1 MSLLVVAPDWLVSAA
16 ADLDGLGLVLNT
28 ANAAAAAPTTAVAAA
43 AGDEVSAALAA
54 LFAGFGQ
61 EYQALSVQLNAFH
74 QQFVQSLNS
83 AVMSYQATEAAV
95 TAPLRA
101 VEQNVLGAV
110 NAPTEAL
117 LGRPLIGNGADGT
130 AASPNGGA
138 GGLLYGNGGNGY
150 SQTNPGVT
158 GGFGGSAGLIGNG
171 GAGGTG
177 GEGATGG
184 NGGAGGWLWGSGGT
198 GGAGGASLTTGGNG
212 GVGGAAGLIG
222 NGGTGGAGG
231 IGAGD
236 FRGYGGTGGRAG
248 WLAGSPGTSG
258 TGWDGRTVNMYV
270 YAETEPVVT
279 LSVNGGPAVA
289 SLVDTGS
296 EGLVITPG
304 ALGGP
309 LGVLRLGLPVS
320 FGISGY
326 SGGLTYIFA
335 TYNAP
340 VDFGNGIVTAGTPV
354 NVVLLSFPQTFEGYF
369 APAGVTSVLGLGPN
383 AVGPGP
389 SSPVT
394 ALGGDLNQGVL
405 IDQPGGRLQ
414 FGPNTGT
421 PEVSVPGAPIST
433 VHVRINGGAP
443 TPVTAIIDSGGVT
456 GTMPSYLLGTG
467 QTSGAVPAGTLIQ
480 VYSTGGELLYE
491 YEAGVTIPGYS
502 PIVTTGSTMNTGN
515 FPFAEQPIYI
525 SYSPG
530 GVGTTVFN
538 NP

>member
-1 MSLLVVAPDWLVSAA
+1 MAPDWLVSAA
-16 ADLDGLGLVLNT
+16 SDLESLGSALNA
-28 ANAAAAAPTTAVAAA
+28 ANAAAAVPTTGLAAA
-43 AGDEVSAALAA
+43 AGDEVSVALAA
-54 LFAGFGQ
+54 LFAGFGK
-61 EYQALSVQLNAFH
+61 EYQALSVQISGFH

-83 AVMSYQATEAAV
+83 AVVSYQATEAAV

-158 GGFGGSAGLIGNG
+158 GGFGGPAGLIGNG
-171 GAGGTG
+171 GAGGAG
-177 GEGATGG
+177 GMGATGG
-184 NGGAGGWLWGSGGT
+184 NGGTGGWLWGNGGVGGEGGWSFATGGNGGLGGAAGLIGSGGT
-198 GGAGGASLTTGGNG
+198 GGAGG
-212 GVGGAAGLIG
+212 V
-222 NGGTGGAGG
+222 GAGG
-231 IGAGD
+231 D
-236 FRGYGGTGGRAG
+236 RGYGGAGGRAG
-248 WLAGSPGTSG
+248 WLAGAPGTSG
-258 TGWDGRTVNMYV
+258 TGWDGRTVRMDV
-270 YAETEPVVT
+270 YAETEPVVH
-279 LSVNGGPAVA
+279 LSVNGGPSIP

-296 EGLVITPG
+296 EGLVITPA

-405 IDQPGGRLQ
+405 IDQPGRELQ

-421 PEVSVPGAPIST
+421 PSIEVPGAPIST
-433 VHVRINGGAP
+433 VNVRINGGAS

-456 GTMPSYLLGTG
+456 GTMPSYIAGSLPVGTHI
-467 QTSGAVPAGTLIQ
+467 AVYAADNT
-480 VYSTGGELLYE
+480 TLLYE
-491 YEAGVTIPGYS
+491 Y
-502 PIVTTGSTMNTGN
+502 VTTATNTPVITTGTTMNTGN
-515 FPFAEQPIYI
+515 TPFAQKPIYI
-525 SYSPG
+525 SYTPN
-530 GVGTTVFN
+530 GVGTTVFT
-538 NP
+538 PPT